1 MFERIVRSVFVL
13 TIATVTVAVG
23 SSAVL
28 SASGSVSAKADAA
41 LGEAATTSLAEPS
54 IPPIPAVTRAPVVQV
69 AAPERHSVSTAA
81 VSAPVHAAVT
91 PKPRI
96 APKKP
101 AARPVAATIS
111 VWTSGFQAQLNACRG
126 AVDLTG
132 AYRVPTIG
140 EKWTCGGA
148 RFPRAGS
155 LVRLTGLHAGLYRV
169 GPVVAMLNAYTQN
182 SGAIP
187 HGYALLFQ
195 TCVNDNAHTESFT
208 ALTRVG

>member
-1 MFERIVRSVFVL
+1 VKTPPRP
-13 TIATVTVAVG
+13 AT
-23 SSAVL
+23 
-28 SASGSVSAKADAA
+28 
-41 LGEAATTSLAEPS
+41 
-54 IPPIPAVTRAPVVQV
+54 
-69 AAPERHSVSTAA
+69 
-81 VSAPVHAAVT
+81 
-91 PKPRI
+91 
-96 APKKP
+96 KP
-101 AARPVAATIS
+101 AARPVAATVS

-155 LVRLTGLHAGLYRV
+155 LVHLTGLHAGLYRV
-169 GPVVAMLNAYTQN
+169 GRVVAMLNAYTQN

-187 HGYALLFQ
+187 HGYQLLFQ
-195 TCVNDNAHTESFT
+195 TCVNDNAHTEAFT

>member
-1 MFERIVRSVFVL
+1 MFVV
-13 TIATVTVAVG
+13 TVTTVAIAAG
-23 SSAVL
+23 TSGVL
-28 SASGSVSAKADAA
+28 SPGPAHAAGGARGTVDAASHASELASIIAKATTASS
-41 LGEAATTSLAEPS
+41 AATTEVPG
-54 IPPIPAVTRAPVVQV
+54 VQI
-69 AAPERHSVSTAA
+69 AAPKRPAPAHHNVSTAA
-81 VSAPVHAAVT
+81 VKAPARPA
-91 PKPRI
+91 PKPAVR
-96 APKKP
+96 P
-101 AARPVAATIS
+101 AAATIS

-187 HGYALLFQ
+187 RGYALLFQ